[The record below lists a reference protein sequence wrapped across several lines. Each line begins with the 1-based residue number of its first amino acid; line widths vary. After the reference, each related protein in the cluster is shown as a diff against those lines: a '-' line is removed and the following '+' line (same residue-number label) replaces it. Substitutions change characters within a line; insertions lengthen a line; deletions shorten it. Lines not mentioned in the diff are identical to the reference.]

1 MNFIKHKLEEIIM
14 GATRELGYSLPENSE
29 IVRDSDRP
37 DLSDFQSNIAMGL
50 AKSLKQ
56 NPRMIA
62 QSIVEK
68 IKDDEIDF
76 SIDGPGFIN
85 IKLSNKFVGDI
96 LNKNVS
102 RETFAPQHFENTKKI
117 IIDYGGPNVA
127 KSLHVGHLRSSIIGE
142 ALKNLAKF
150 KGYDVIGDIH
160 FGDWG
165 LPMGLIITS
174 IKEKGI
180 KLPLSVAELNP
191 IYPEASKRS
200 KEDSEFM
207 ALAQEET
214 KKLQNGDE
222 ENRKIWKSFWETSVN
237 DIKKTLSILNVD
249 FDLWYGESDANDDV
263 NMLSAEFHDKGFTK
277 MSEGAE
283 IINLSNYPMNGV
295 EVPPFIVIKSNGAV
309 MYGMTDMATLYDRVK
324 RQKADMVWYVAD
336 SRQGLHFHQVFSA
349 AEITGVSENVKLEH
363 LGFGTVL
370 GMDAKPLKTRN
381 GDNVSLMELITETLS
396 KARKK
401 IDENEKTSSLSDTE
415 KEKIANAVGIAAL
428 KFADLINPRMS
439 DYIFNLD
446 KFVSFEG
453 KTGPYIL
460 YTAVRIKSLLRD
472 CGIEFEENPI
482 TLSNQYD
489 KALAIKI
496 CDFTSV
502 IDRAF
507 EARGIHI
514 LMQYVYE
521 LAVSYNNFY
530 HNVKIMPEKNL
541 AQKKSWL
548 KLSNTVLL
556 IFEVFADIIKID
568 IPERM

>member
-102 RETFAPQHFENTKKI
+102 RETFALQHFENTKKI

-283 IINLSNYPMNGV
+283 IIDLSNYPMNGV

-349 AEITGVSENVKLEH
+349 AEITGVAENVKLEH

-472 CGIEFEENPI
+472 CGIEFKENPI

>member
-1 MNFIKHKLEEIIM
+1 MNCIKAKLEEIIK
-14 GATRELGYSLPENSE
+14 GAIDSLGYSLPENSE

-37 DLSDFQSNIAMGL
+37 DLSDFQSNIAMAL

-62 QSIVEK
+62 QNIVDK
-68 IKDDEIDF
+68 IKDDEITF

-85 IKLSNKFVGDI
+85 INLSNKFVGEI

-102 RETFAPQHFENTKKI
+102 RETFAPQHLENTKKI
-117 IIDYGGPNVA
+117 VIDYGGPNVA

-142 ALKNLAKF
+142 ALKNLARF
-150 KGYDVIGDIH
+150 KGYDVVGDIH
-160 FGDWG
+160 LGDWG

-174 IKEKGI
+174 IKEKGL
-180 KLPLSVAELNP
+180 KLPISISELNP

-207 ALAQEET
+207 AVAQEET
-214 KKLQNGDE
+214 KRLQNGDE
-222 ENRKIWKSFWETSVN
+222 ENRKIWRSFWETSVN

-283 IINLSNYPMNGV
+283 VIDLSNYPMNGV

-309 MYGMTDMATLYDRVK
+309 MYGMTDMATLYDRIK
-324 RQKADMVWYVAD
+324 RQKADYVWYVVD
-336 SRQGLHFHQVFSA
+336 LRQGLHFHQVFSA
-349 AEITGVSENVKLEH
+349 AEITGVRGNTKLEH

-370 GMDAKPLKTRN
+370 GSDAKPLKTRN

-396 KARKK
+396 AARKK
-401 IDENEKTSSLSDTE
+401 IDENEKTSSLPDTE

-428 KFADLINPRMS
+428 KFADLINPRTS

-472 CGIEFEENPI
+472 LGDEFEKTPI
-482 TLSNQYD
+482 ILANQYD
-489 KALAIKI
+489 KALAIKV
-496 CDFTSV
+496 CDFASV

-507 EARGIHI
+507 EARGVHI
-514 LMQYVYE
+514 LAQYIYE
-521 LAVSYNNFY
+521 LAVIYNNFY
-530 HNVKIMPEKNL
+530 HNVKIMPEQNL
-541 AQKKSWL
+541 AQKESWL
-548 KLSNTVLL
+548 KLSKIVLS